1 MPCSAMHRP
10 GRPTCMTFS
19 IKVVVCCWAQ
29 ISLFSCYIN
38 VDTCRFVFR
47 CSILYLFLSIHSAAE
62 WIADILLRG
71 SDSKNESQFSEK
83 GWEIYSWKQQITM
96 AYSIFL
102 NNIYYTYKYLQ
113 RIRIT
118 WKCFIRLQKYLVP
131 NWNMKVVNIVTVG
144 SRARL

>member
-19 IKVVVCCWAQ
+19 IKVVVCCRAQ

-83 GWEIYSWKQQITM
+83 GWEIRSWKQQITM

-102 NNIYYTYKYLQ
+102 NNICYTS
-113 RIRIT
+113 T
-118 WKCFIRLQKYLVP
+118 
-131 NWNMKVVNIVTVG
+131 NTNIYNELELLENALLG
-144 SRARL
+144 CKNIWC